1 MPGRPLFAEVGRLRY
16 PPRKFRTR
24 LPGAVIFHLLLV
36 AVLAT
41 PALAEESESRAKPTL
56 QIAPARYGPTGY
68 IMEAS
73 WLAPE
78 RIETHSGLERA
89 PSTVVH
95 RFEFPPEEF
104 SFSLVEYSS
113 PIRVVKNEMLFRFE
127 APGVGK
133 TLVSCEF
140 IF

>member
-1 MPGRPLFAEVGRLRY
+1 MPGRPLFAEVGRLLY
-16 PPRKFRTR
+16 PPRKSKTR
-24 LPGAVIFHLLLV
+24 LMGAMVLNLLLV
-36 AVLAT
+36 AVAAT
-41 PALAEESESRAKPTL
+41 PVLAGEVEGRTKPTL
-56 QIAPARYGPTGY
+56 QIAPARYGPMGS
-68 IMEAS
+68 ILEAS

-78 RIETHSGLERA
+78 RIEMDSALEGTR
-89 PSTVVH
+89 PLSVH

-104 SFSLVEYSS
+104 SFLLVEYSS

-127 APGVGK
+127 APGAGK